1 MNVRKSEVE
10 VEWVPLASLRAYDGN
25 AKKHDSAN
33 VEAIA
38 NSIEEF
44 GFRNPI
50 LAWHNEDGIAEIV
63 AGHGRAAAA
72 RKLCMESVPVVFV
85 DDLSDA
91 QRRMLTLADNQTTL
105 MTGWDEA
112 QLAEELDALR
122 DVFDIE
128 DFGFAGSIADALD
141 ELEEDVK
148 AGSLA
153 ERFGVAPFSVLNAR
167 SGEWAA
173 RKEEWLTI
181 GIRSEL
187 GRGAAPGGVALPLNR
202 AGGGA

>member
-1 MNVRKSEVE
+1 MSVRKSEVK

-33 VEAIA
+33 IEAIA

-44 GFRNPI
+44 GFRNPV

-72 RKLCMESVPVVFV
+72 KKLRMETVPVVFV

-105 MTGWDEA
+105 MTGWDF
-112 QLAEELDALR
+112 AELESELDALA
-122 DVFDIE
+122 DSFNVS
-128 DFGFAGSIADALD
+128 DFGFEAGSEALD
-141 ELEEDVK
+141 VESFFEED
-148 AGSLA
+148 AGASTPD
-153 ERFGVAPFSVLNAR
+153 APKTVTCPHC
-167 SGEWAA
+167 GESF
-173 RKEEWLTI
+173 EVE
-181 GIRSEL
+181 
-187 GRGAAPGGVALPLNR
+187 
-202 AGGGA
+202 